1 MSSQTFGLT
10 GRRSRW
16 HLYHSHICLG
26 KSASFMLPKVHKRN
40 STSFFCTS
48 SPASS
53 STSLFYSYIL
63 HYLSRMLR
71 LCGSTTEKYV
81 HADQLMFNTSSS
93 NSPMQRMGIKK
104 SNLLIYLLSS
114 NKKISRE
121 PVVVL
126 GKVSKLSFQKWM
138 LNSHHNE
145 TLTCGLNAT
154 WNRFIIRGKLYKK
167 RKEIN

>member
-1 MSSQTFGLT
+1 M
-10 GRRSRW
+10 
-16 HLYHSHICLG
+16 
-26 KSASFMLPKVHKRN
+26 
-40 STSFFCTS
+40 
-48 SPASS
+48 
-53 STSLFYSYIL
+53 
-63 HYLSRMLR
+63 
-71 LCGSTTEKYV
+71 CGSTTEKYV

-154 WNRFIIRGKLYKK
+154 
-167 RKEIN
+167 